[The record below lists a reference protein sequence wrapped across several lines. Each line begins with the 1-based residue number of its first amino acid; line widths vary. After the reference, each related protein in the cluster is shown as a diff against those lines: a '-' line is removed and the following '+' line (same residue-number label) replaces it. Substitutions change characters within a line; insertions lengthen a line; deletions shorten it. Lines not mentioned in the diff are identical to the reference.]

1 MGMVRRDPSSATHGQ
16 AVWEMNASV
25 ASSRPRIFVF
35 WPFWE
40 NVKSWWDIRH
50 LPNVR
55 LIHFAHLKADM
66 PEQIRQIA
74 TFLEISIDEMTWEA
88 ILEHCRFESMKQQAT
103 KSVPGGDMF
112 WEEGAQTFIYQGTN
126 GRWCEVMTQAEG
138 EALVHAGRT
147 FAPRSSA

>member
-1 MGMVRRDPSSATHGQ
+1 VSAVPGNAITAGWRKTGTHFG
-16 AVWEMNASV
+16 
-25 ASSRPRIFVF
+25 
-35 WPFWE
+35 PFWE

-55 LIHFAHLKADM
+55 LIHFVHLKADM

-103 KSVPGGDMF
+103 KSVPRGDMF
-112 WEEGAQTFIYQGTN
+112 
-126 GRWCEVMTQAEG
+126 
-138 EALVHAGRT
+138 
-147 FAPRSSA
+147 